1 MAGILNENEFGML
14 PLLLV
19 LETQEVFTTL
29 GWYMF
34 PDLSNREW
42 LHISG
47 GVLFVTF
54 LCPAMSFYA
63 LLHLPL
69 AVSMTLNS
77 LGPLYSLLILFILNT
92 MRRHKSSTDENAETE
107 SKKIQETDS
116 ITRRA
121 VCGTIL
127 ACCGVVPFYMA

>member
-1 MAGILNENEFGML
+1 MKR
-14 PLLLV
+14 PRRPPP
-19 LETQEVFTTL
+19 
-29 GWYMF
+29 WYMF
-34 PDLSNREW
+34 PSLSSIQW
-42 LHISG
+42 GQVSV

-77 LGPLYSLLILFILNT
+77 IGPLYSLFILFILNT
-92 MRRHKSSTDENAETE
+92 MRSRRKNAETSE
-107 SKKIQETDS
+107 KGEAKSQSADQ

-121 VCGTIL
+121 VLGTLL